1 MRDLTN
7 AVEWIEK
14 ANVAMFN
21 HFEVKAVLFIVENQ
35 YTEVE
40 GGVFNQKRRS
50 FPLETIFF
58 DAFPEMYLTLI
69 RYVKERM
76 ISRKSEVRI
85 ALVFKKYTKA
95 KQIQTEMRIKMM
107 KEKESTS
114 AYQLAI
120 NRQESVLFDDTDK
133 DAEDDRVNYAKKKQA
148 SALQSASGSIGER
161 LDSQA
166 SLSSDI

>member
-1 MRDLTN
+1 
-7 AVEWIEK
+7 
-14 ANVAMFN
+14 
-21 HFEVKAVLFIVENQ
+21 
-35 YTEVE
+35 
-40 GGVFNQKRRS
+40 
-50 FPLETIFF
+50 
-58 DAFPEMYLTLI
+58 
-69 RYVKERM
+69 
-76 ISRKSEVRI
+76 
-85 ALVFKKYTKA
+85 
-95 KQIQTEMRIKMM
+95 MRIKMM

-133 DAEDDRVNYAKKKQA
+133 DAEEDRVNYAKKKQA